1 MQNILYSANSRY
13 IEFFPIDEDKSV
25 GVNNLNK
32 ISKNV
37 REKNLAYKGFNFF
50 SDDDQLIFL
59 MLISCKY

>member
-13 IEFFPIDEDKSV
+13 IEFFSIDEDKSV

-50 SDDDQLIFL
+50 SDDDQQIFL
-59 MLISCKY
+59 MLILCF